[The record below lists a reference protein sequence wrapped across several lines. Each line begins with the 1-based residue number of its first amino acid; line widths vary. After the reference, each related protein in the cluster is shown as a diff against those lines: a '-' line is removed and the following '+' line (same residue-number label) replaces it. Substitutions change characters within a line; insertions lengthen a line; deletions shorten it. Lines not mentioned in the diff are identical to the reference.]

1 MKSWGKNYVAKRVSS
16 LILVIKNI
24 THAKAQRRKA
34 LPRFQGFLCAFAPL
48 RENISH
54 IT

>member
-48 RENISH
+48 REKYSH